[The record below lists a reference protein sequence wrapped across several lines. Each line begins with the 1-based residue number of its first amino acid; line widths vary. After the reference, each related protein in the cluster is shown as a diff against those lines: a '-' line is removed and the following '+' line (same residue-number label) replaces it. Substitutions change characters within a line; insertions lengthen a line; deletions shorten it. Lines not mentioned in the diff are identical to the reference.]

1 MSKIISQNDFDTKQ
15 NADSIKNFFDR
26 FHISSILK
34 SSNVRKTKGIAPVHI
49 LMYAFALVF
58 KNKSMYMDMLLGSNS
73 ADFAKDTY
81 YRFMKSIHIN
91 WNRFTS
97 MLAANISRDVIVP
110 ATSDDRINALIV
122 DDSMFSRSC
131 SQKVEM
137 LAKIYDHAKKSFLY
151 GFRMLTLGWTDGTTF
166 LPVNQIL
173 LSSTSDS
180 QVNGSNPI
188 DRRSN
193 GYKRRQLAIMKGTD
207 AMIELIK
214 EAKNAGLPA
223 DYVLFDSWFTSPKTL
238 TAIERLGYDV
248 IAMVKR
254 SSKMTFLYRGEN
266 LSLKDIYKKN
276 RKRRGRSK
284 YLLSVVVEAEKDDRR
299 IPIKVVYV
307 RNHSNR
313 KDYLCLV
320 STDIEMDEEE
330 IIRIYSKRWKIEVF
344 FKVCKSYLKL
354 AKECRSLSYDAIT
367 AHTAIVFARYMM
379 LAVENRESEDPRTL
393 GELFTYFI
401 DEIADVTF
409 AQAFRLIMDL
419 FSNMMTERFELSE
432 EEISSM
438 IDSFISA
445 LTPSMQ
451 RQLRAA

>member
-1 MSKIISQNDFDTKQ
+1 MSKIISQNDFDAKQ
-15 NADSIKNFFDR
+15 NADSIKIFFER
-26 FHISSILK
+26 FNVSSILK
-34 SSNVRKTKGIAPVHI
+34 SSNVRKTKGFAPVRI
-49 LMYAFALVF
+49 LMYAFSLVF
-58 KNKSMYMDMLLGSNS
+58 KNKSMYMDLLLGSNS

-81 YRFMKSIHIN
+81 YRFMKSIHTN
-91 WNRFTS
+91 WNRFTAL
-97 MLAANISRDVIVP
+97 LAVKIATDVIIP
-110 ATSDDRINALIV
+110 ATSDDRVNALIV
-122 DDSMFSRSC
+122 DDSMFSRTC
-131 SQKVEM
+131 SKKVE
-137 LAKIYDHAKKSFLY
+137 LLSKIFDHAKKSYLY

-166 LPVNQIL
+166 LPVSHIL

-180 QVNGSNPI
+180 QVNSSNPI

-193 GYKRRQLAIMKGTD
+193 GYKRRQMSLMKGTD

-254 SSKMTFLYRGEN
+254 SSKMTFIYRGQA
-266 LSLKDIYKKN
+266 LSLKDIYKMN

-299 IPIKVVYV
+299 IPVKVVYV
-307 RNHSNR
+307 RNNSNR

-320 STDIEMDEEE
+320 STDIGLDEEE
-330 IIRIYSKRWKIEVF
+330 IIRIYSKRWKIEIF

-367 AHTAIVFARYMM
+367 AHTAVVFARYMM

-393 GELFTYFI
+393 GELFAYYI
-401 DEIADVTF
+401 DEIADITF
-409 AQAFRLIMDL
+409 IQAFQLIMEV
-419 FSNMMTERFELSE
+419 FSNMMTEKFELSE

-438 IDSFISA
+438 IDDFISA

>member
-1 MSKIISQNDFDTKQ
+1 
-15 NADSIKNFFDR
+15 
-26 FHISSILK
+26 
-34 SSNVRKTKGIAPVHI
+34 
-49 LMYAFALVF
+49 MYAFALVF
-58 KNKSMYMDMLLGSNS
+58 KDKSMYMDMLLGSNS

-97 MLAANISRDVIVP
+97 MLAANISMDVIVP

-193 GYKRRQLAIMKGTD
+193 GYKRRKLATMKGTD

-214 EAKNAGLPA
+214 EAKNTGLPA
-223 DYVLFDSWFTSPKTL
+223 NYVLFDSWFTSPKTL

-266 LSLKDIYKKN
+266 LSLKDIYQKN
-276 RKRRGRSK
+276 R
-284 YLLSVVVEAEKDDRR
+284 
-299 IPIKVVYV
+299 
-307 RNHSNR
+307 
-313 KDYLCLV
+313 
-320 STDIEMDEEE
+320 
-330 IIRIYSKRWKIEVF
+330 
-344 FKVCKSYLKL
+344 
-354 AKECRSLSYDAIT
+354 
-367 AHTAIVFARYMM
+367 
-379 LAVENRESEDPRTL
+379 
-393 GELFTYFI
+393 
-401 DEIADVTF
+401 
-409 AQAFRLIMDL
+409 
-419 FSNMMTERFELSE
+419 
-432 EEISSM
+432 
-438 IDSFISA
+438 
-445 LTPSMQ
+445 
-451 RQLRAA
+451 

>member
-1 MSKIISQNDFDTKQ
+1 
-15 NADSIKNFFDR
+15 
-26 FHISSILK
+26 
-34 SSNVRKTKGIAPVHI
+34 
-49 LMYAFALVF
+49 MYAFALVF

-97 MLAANISRDVIVP
+97 MLAANISMDVIVP

-193 GYKRRQLAIMKGTD
+193 GYKRRKLATMKGTD

-223 DYVLFDSWFTSPKTL
+223 NYVLFDSWFTSPKTL

-266 LSLKDIYKKN
+266 LSLKDIYQKN

-284 YLLSVVVEAEKDDRR
+284 YLLSVVVDVEKDGAV
-299 IPIKVVYV
+299 IPAKVVYV
-307 RNHSNR
+307 RNRSNR
-313 KDYLCLV
+313 KDYLCLI
-320 STDIEMDEEE
+320 STNVNIDEEE
-330 IIRIYSKRWKIEVF
+330 IIRIYSKRWA
-344 FKVCKSYLKL
+344 Y
-354 AKECRSLSYDAIT
+354 
-367 AHTAIVFARYMM
+367 
-379 LAVENRESEDPRTL
+379 
-393 GELFTYFI
+393 G
-401 DEIADVTF
+401 
-409 AQAFRLIMDL
+409 
-419 FSNMMTERFELSE
+419 
-432 EEISSM
+432 
-438 IDSFISA
+438 
-445 LTPSMQ
+445 
-451 RQLRAA
+451 QLNVSTWS

>member
-1 MSKIISQNDFDTKQ
+1 
-15 NADSIKNFFDR
+15 
-26 FHISSILK
+26 
-34 SSNVRKTKGIAPVHI
+34 
-49 LMYAFALVF
+49 
-58 KNKSMYMDMLLGSNS
+58 MYMDLLLGSNS

-81 YRFMKSIHIN
+81 YRFMKSIHTN
-91 WNRFTS
+91 WNRFTAL
-97 MLAANISRDVIVP
+97 LAVKIATDVIIP
-110 ATSDDRINALIV
+110 ATSDDRVNALIV
-122 DDSMFSRSC
+122 DDSMFSRTC
-131 SQKVEM
+131 SKKVE
-137 LAKIYDHAKKSFLY
+137 LLSKIFDHAKKSYLY

-166 LPVNQIL
+166 LPVSHIL

-180 QVNGSNPI
+180 QVNSSNPI

-193 GYKRRQLAIMKGTD
+193 GYKRRQMSLMKGTD

-254 SSKMTFLYRGEN
+254 SSKMTFIYRGQA
-266 LSLKDIYKKN
+266 LSLKDIYKMN

-299 IPIKVVYV
+299 IPVKVVYV
-307 RNHSNR
+307 RNNSNR

-320 STDIEMDEEE
+320 STDIGLDEEE
-330 IIRIYSKRWKIEVF
+330 IIRIYSKRWKIEIF

-367 AHTAIVFARYMM
+367 AHTAVVFARYMM

-393 GELFTYFI
+393 GELFAYYI
-401 DEIADVTF
+401 DEIADITF
-409 AQAFRLIMDL
+409 IQAFQLIMEV
-419 FSNMMTERFELSE
+419 FSNMMTEKFELSE

-438 IDSFISA
+438 IDDFISA

>member
-1 MSKIISQNDFDTKQ
+1 MSKIISQNDFDAKQ
-15 NADSIKNFFDR
+15 NADSIKIFFER
-26 FHISSILK
+26 FNISSILK
-34 SSNVRKTKGIAPVHI
+34 SSNVRKTKGFAPVRI
-49 LMYAFALVF
+49 LMYAFSLVF
-58 KNKSMYMDMLLGSNS
+58 KNKSMYMDLLLGSNS

-81 YRFMKSIHIN
+81 YRFMKSIHTN
-91 WNRFTS
+91 WNRFTAL
-97 MLAANISRDVIVP
+97 LAANIATDVIIP
-110 ATSDDRINALIV
+110 ATSDDRVNALIV
-122 DDSMFSRSC
+122 DDSMFSRTC
-131 SQKVEM
+131 SKKVE
-137 LAKIYDHAKKSFLY
+137 LLSKIFDHAKKSYLY

-166 LPVNQIL
+166 LPVSHIL

-180 QVNGSNPI
+180 QVNSSNPI

-193 GYKRRQLAIMKGTD
+193 GYKRRQMSLMKGTD

-254 SSKMTFLYRGEN
+254 SSKMTFIYRGQA
-266 LSLKDIYKKN
+266 LSLKDIYKMN

-299 IPIKVVYV
+299 IPVKVVYV
-307 RNHSNR
+307 RNNSNR

-320 STDIEMDEEE
+320 STDIGLDEEE
-330 IIRIYSKRWKIEVF
+330 IIRIYSKRWKIEIF

-367 AHTAIVFARYMM
+367 AHTAVVFARYMM

-393 GELFTYFI
+393 GELFAYYI
-401 DEIADVTF
+401 DEIADITF
-409 AQAFRLIMDL
+409 IQAFQLIMEV
-419 FSNMMTERFELSE
+419 FSNMMTEKFELSE

-438 IDSFISA
+438 IDDFISA

>member
-1 MSKIISQNDFDTKQ
+1 MIISQNDFDAKQ
-15 NADSIKNFFDR
+15 NADSIRTFFER

-34 SSNVRKTKGIAPVHI
+34 SSNVRKIKGVAPSHI
-49 LMYAFALVF
+49 LMYAFSLVF
-58 KNKSMYMDMLLGSNS
+58 RNRSMYMDMLLGSNS

-81 YRFMKSIHIN
+81 YRFMKSIHTN
-91 WNRFTS
+91 WNRFTAR
-97 MLAANISRDVIVP
+97 LAATIATDVIVP
-110 ATSDDRINALIV
+110 ATSDDRVNALIV
-122 DDSMFSRSC
+122 DDSIFSRTC
-131 SQKVEM
+131 SKKVEM
-137 LAKIYDHAKKSFLY
+137 LAKIFDHAKKSYLY

-166 LPVNQIL
+166 LPVNHVL
-173 LSSTSDS
+173 LSSTSSS
-180 QVNGSNPI
+180 QMNSLNPI

-193 GYKRRQLAIMKGTD
+193 GYKRRQMALMKGTD

-214 EAKNAGLPA
+214 EAKNAALPA

-238 TAIERLGYDV
+238 IAIEKLGYDV

-254 SSKMTFLYRGEN
+254 SSKMTFIYRGQA
-266 LSLKDIYKKN
+266 LSLKDIYKMN

-284 YLLSVVVEAEKDDRR
+284 YLLSVVVEAEKDGHR
-299 IPIKVVYV
+299 IPVKVVYV
-307 RNHSNR
+307 RNHSNK

-320 STDIEMDEEE
+320 STNISLDEEE

-367 AHTAIVFARYMM
+367 AHTAVVFARYMM

-393 GELFTYFI
+393 GELFTYYI
-401 DEIADVTF
+401 DEIADITF
-409 AQAFRLIMDL
+409 VKAFQLIMEL
-419 FSNMMTERFELSE
+419 FSKMMTEKFELNE

-451 RQLRAA
+451 RQLRVA

>member
-1 MSKIISQNDFDTKQ
+1 
-15 NADSIKNFFDR
+15 
-26 FHISSILK
+26 
-34 SSNVRKTKGIAPVHI
+34 
-49 LMYAFALVF
+49 
-58 KNKSMYMDMLLGSNS
+58 
-73 ADFAKDTY
+73 
-81 YRFMKSIHIN
+81 
-91 WNRFTS
+91 
-97 MLAANISRDVIVP
+97 
-110 ATSDDRINALIV
+110 
-122 DDSMFSRSC
+122 
-131 SQKVEM
+131 M

-166 LPVNQIL
+166 LPVNQVL

-180 QVNGSNPI
+180 QVNGANPI

-193 GYKRRQLAIMKGTD
+193 GFKRRQLAMMKGTD

-214 EAKNAGLPA
+214 EAKDAGLPA

-238 TAIERLGYDV
+238 TAIESLGYDV

-254 SSKMTFLYRGEN
+254 SSKMAFLYRGEN
-266 LSLKDIYKKN
+266 LSLKDIFKKN

-284 YLLSVVVEAEKDDRR
+284 YLLSVVVEAEKNDRR

-354 AKECRSLSYDAIT
+354 AKECRALSYDAIT
-367 AHTAIVFARYMM
+367 AHTSIVFARYMM

-438 IDSFISA
+438 IDSFIAA
-445 LTPSMQ
+445 LAPSMQ

>member
-1 MSKIISQNDFDTKQ
+1 MSKIISQNDFDAKQ
-15 NADSIKNFFDR
+15 NADSIKIFFER
-26 FHISSILK
+26 FNVSSILK
-34 SSNVRKTKGIAPVHI
+34 SSNARKTKGFAPVRI
-49 LMYAFALVF
+49 LMYAFSLVF
-58 KNKSMYMDMLLGSNS
+58 KNKSMYMDLLLGSNS

-81 YRFMKSIHIN
+81 YRFMKSIHTN
-91 WNRFTS
+91 WNRFTAL
-97 MLAANISRDVIVP
+97 LAVNIATDVIIP
-110 ATSDDRINALIV
+110 ATSDDRVNALIV
-122 DDSMFSRSC
+122 DDSMFSRTC
-131 SQKVEM
+131 SKKVE
-137 LAKIYDHAKKSFLY
+137 LLSKIFDHAKKSYLY

-166 LPVNQIL
+166 LPVSHIL

-180 QVNGSNPI
+180 QVNSSNPI
-188 DRRSN
+188 ERRSN
-193 GYKRRQLAIMKGTD
+193 GYKRRQMSLMKGTD

-254 SSKMTFLYRGEN
+254 SSKMTFIYRGQA
-266 LSLKDIYKKN
+266 LSLKDIYKMN

-299 IPIKVVYV
+299 IPVKVVYV
-307 RNHSNR
+307 RNNSNR

-320 STDIEMDEEE
+320 STDIGLDEEE
-330 IIRIYSKRWKIEVF
+330 IIRIYSKRWKIEIF

-367 AHTAIVFARYMM
+367 AHTAVVFARYMM

-393 GELFTYFI
+393 GELFAYYI
-401 DEIADVTF
+401 DEIADITF
-409 AQAFRLIMDL
+409 IQAFQLIMEV
-419 FSNMMTERFELSE
+419 FSNMMTEKFELSE

-438 IDSFISA
+438 IDDFISV

>member
-1 MSKIISQNDFDTKQ
+1 
-15 NADSIKNFFDR
+15 
-26 FHISSILK
+26 
-34 SSNVRKTKGIAPVHI
+34 
-49 LMYAFALVF
+49 
-58 KNKSMYMDMLLGSNS
+58 
-73 ADFAKDTY
+73 
-81 YRFMKSIHIN
+81 
-91 WNRFTS
+91 
-97 MLAANISRDVIVP
+97 MLAANISRDVIIP

-166 LPVNQIL
+166 LPVNQVL

-180 QVNGSNPI
+180 QVNGANPI

-193 GYKRRQLAIMKGTD
+193 GFKRRQLAMMKGTD

-214 EAKNAGLPA
+214 EAKDAGFPA

-238 TAIERLGYDV
+238 TAIESLGYDV

-254 SSKMTFLYRGEN
+254 SSKMAFLYRGEN
-266 LSLKDIYKKN
+266 LSLKDIFKNN

-284 YLLSVVVEAEKDDRR
+284 YLLSVVVEAEKNDRR

-330 IIRIYSKRWKIEVF
+330 IIRIYSKRWRI
-344 FKVCKSYLKL
+344 
-354 AKECRSLSYDAIT
+354 
-367 AHTAIVFARYMM
+367 M
-379 LAVENRESEDPRTL
+379 L
-393 GELFTYFI
+393 
-401 DEIADVTF
+401 
-409 AQAFRLIMDL
+409 
-419 FSNMMTERFELSE
+419 
-432 EEISSM
+432 
-438 IDSFISA
+438 ISA
-445 LTPSMQ
+445 LSAIC
-451 RQLRAA
+451 RYFRNADIALALF